1 MKIEKIERSLSAIG
15 ILAALA
21 TFTLAASAQS
31 VIPVVNPVPSVHAE
45 LAQPLSSSSSS
56 SSSEFAYA
64 PAPDAPAPAASSAA
78 APAPADTGGGGPF
91 SGLGVGFK
99 IGTIGI
105 GFDAA
110 TPLFP
115 GRLNLRGGA
124 GFFSY
129 SSTFTASNDNIN
141 GTLKLNN
148 ADLMLDFFPFH
159 GSFRLSAGATVYNN
173 TAVNG
178 TLTFAG
184 GTSFTMG
191 NSKYTSDPA
200 NPAAGTAALKFGSNT
215 VPRFTLGWGNMV
227 PRTGRLKF
235 ETEIG
240 IEYIGDPP
248 VTWNITGEAC
258 TTTSGSAGVQCG
270 SETGYG
276 PVAPADITQERTNV
290 QNDINGLRVFPV
302 VSIGLSYKLF

>member
-1 MKIEKIERSLSAIG
+1 M
-15 ILAALA
+15 
-21 TFTLAASAQS
+21 
-31 VIPVVNPVPSVHAE
+31 PS
-45 LAQPLSSSSSS
+45 
-56 SSSEFAYA
+56 
-64 PAPDAPAPAASSAA
+64 APAASAA
-78 APAPADTGGGGPF
+78 SAPAPADTHGGGPF

-110 TPLFP
+110 TPLIS

-129 SSTFTASNDNIN
+129 SSTFTASSDNIN

-148 ADLMLDFFPFH
+148 ADVMLDFFPFH
-159 GSFRLSAGATVYNN
+159 GSFRLSAGTTVYNN

-178 TLTFAG
+178 TLTFAA
-184 GTSFTMG
+184 GTTFTMG
-191 NSKYTSDPA
+191 NTKYISAPSP
-200 NPAAGTAALKFGSNT
+200 NSAAGTAGLKFGNNT

-248 VTWNITGEAC
+248 VSWNITGQAC
-258 TTTSGSAGVQCG
+258 TTANGSTCSSA
-270 SETGYG
+270 YG
-276 PVAPADITQERTNV
+276 PVAPADIAQEKTNV

-302 VSIGLSYKLF
+302 VSIGLSYRLF